1 MATVTIS
8 TKGQV
13 VIPAS
18 WREELGLLPGKLAQ
32 IIKTG
37 AGVFVKPAAKDPIE
51 AFFGKFAGLDLYGAL
66 KRGRKIDQQDEKR
79 LLKRN
84 KQ

>member
-1 MATVTIS
+1 MATVTVS

-32 IIKTG
+32 VIKTG
-37 AGVFVKPAAKDPIE
+37 AGVFVKPIPKDPIE
-51 AFFGKFAGLDLYGAL
+51 AYFGKYAGLDLYQTL
-66 KRGRKIDQQDEKR
+66 KEGRKIDRQHERKLR
-79 LLKRN
+79 S
-84 KQ
+84 

>member
-1 MATVTIS
+1 MTVVTIS

-18 WREELGLLPGKLAQ
+18 WRQELDLLPGKLAQ

-37 AGVFVKPAAKDPIE
+37 AGVFVKPVAKDPIE
-51 AFFGKFAGLDLYGAL
+51 TYFGKFAGLDLYGVL
-66 KRGRKIDQQDEKR
+66 KEARKIDQKHEEK
-79 LLKRN
+79 LCL
-84 KQ
+84 